1 MNLKKLFLYS
11 LIISVAVSALI
22 GIGVVLFGNF
32 GEFEAKIL
40 LTNFTVT
47 CLSILGLACG
57 AYYETRRG
65 RMLPVSGILMSVV
78 SAVLCV
84 YVIWKWNTI
93 SDDLGKTTLTTSILA
108 TVFAHLS
115 LISIAR
121 LDLRF
126 KWSLYLLYLADA
138 ILSIIFLS
146 LIWFEPNF
154 DSGTL
159 SKVIGVLTISIAA
172 LTIMTPVFHRLSFKA
187 TAIEDIDTQIA
198 KLRARIEE
206 LERQKARRR
215 KPYPRSRGPL
225 CSHLAFSHR
234 PHLSLCHRNRPAL

>member
-1 MNLKKLFLYS
+1 MNLKKIFLYS
-11 LIISVAVSALI
+11 LIISVALSALI

-32 GEFEAKIL
+32 GEFETKIL

-65 RMLPVSGILMSVV
+65 RTLPFSGIVMSIV

-84 YVIWKWNTI
+84 YIIWTWNTVL
-93 SDDLGKTTLTTSILA
+93 DDLGKTTLTTSIIA
-108 TVFAHLS
+108 TVCAHLS

-121 LDLRF
+121 LDFRF
-126 KWSLYLLYLADA
+126 AWSLYLLYLADA
-138 ILSIIFLS
+138 TLSIIFLS

-154 DSGTL
+154 DSETL
-159 SKVIGVLTISIAA
+159 WKIIGVLTISIAA
-172 LTIMTPVFHRLSFKA
+172 LTIMTPVFHRLSYKA

-206 LERQKARRR
+206 LERQKARLGNI
-215 KPYPRSRGPL
+215 SI
-225 CSHLAFSHR
+225 
-234 PHLSLCHRNRPAL
+234 